1 MAGIIPMH
9 ACVWLMIPFPPFS
22 GKEEIGDEEEGDD
35 GNVAL
40 RTINTCSE
48 PLGSTS
54 AS

>member
-1 MAGIIPMH
+1 MTGITPMH

-22 GKEEIGDEEEGDD
+22 GKEETHDEEEGDN

-40 RTINTCSE
+40 RTINICSE
-48 PLGSTS
+48 PLSFTS